1 MNGMLFAGVGFGV
14 WLLATIAVR
23 LFGHLIFLT
32 ENAPVMIG
40 LYIAAGVGV
49 GGIAW
54 FMYRWQGLDVGQR
67 FQAGV
72 YLVLP
77 GMLLDVFVVQFFT
90 AVFPNMPAIA
100 DGPFGAWLLWAYSV
114 PLLLAVVYRG
124 SARQRV
130 A

>member
-1 MNGMLFAGVGFGV
+1 MNRLLFSGVGFGV

-23 LFGHLIFLT
+23 LFGHLFFLT

-40 LYIAAGVGV
+40 LYIVAGIGV

-54 FMYRWQGLDVGQR
+54 FMYRWQKLDAAQR

-77 GMLLDVFVVQFFT
+77 GMLLDAFVVQFFT
-90 AVFPNMPAIA
+90 AVFPNMPAA
-100 DGPFGAWLLWAYSV
+100 AAGSFGAWLLWAYSV
-114 PLLLAVVYRG
+114 PLLLAVVYSMSG
-124 SARQRV
+124 K
-130 A
+130 